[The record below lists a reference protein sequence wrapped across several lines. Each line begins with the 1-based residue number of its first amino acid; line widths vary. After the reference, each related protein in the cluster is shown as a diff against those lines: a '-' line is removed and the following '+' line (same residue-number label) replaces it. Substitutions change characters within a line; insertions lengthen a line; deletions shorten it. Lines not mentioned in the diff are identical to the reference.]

1 MDYDRELDKLSVL
14 EAQGLM
20 LRDAP
25 SSGESNCHGPVE
37 TKAVYG
43 PAHAQMII
51 KKKECLDFKMV
62 LRKGSWN
69 SRLPSR

>member
-1 MDYDRELDKLSVL
+1 MDYDRELDKLAVL

-37 TKAVYG
+37 TQAVIG
-43 PAHAQMII
+43 QRMRRW
-51 KKKECLDFKMV
+51 L
-62 LRKGSWN
+62 
-69 SRLPSR
+69 